1 MNYME
6 FKEVKAPDEVLK
18 KLEEMAAAGDQE
30 NPATLGGAGFFAW
43 LTELSKSEGWRPV
56 WSGFN
61 FPYITLEREVV
72 VEEVEK

>member
-1 MNYME
+1 MTHME
-6 FKEVKAPDEVLK
+6 YKEVKAPDEVLK
-18 KLEEMAAAGDQE
+18 KLEEMATAGDVN
-30 NPATLGGAGFFAW
+30 NPATLGGAGFFDW

-72 VEEVEK
+72 SE